1 MEDRTSAKHLPR
13 LGVAIAMVVGLLL
26 QLVLLPA
33 GAFAEPVDPLWTLG
47 GICRGGQDD
56 GGGTPQ
62 PATGHDHQHCP
73 LCQSGMVAFLVPEQA
88 PMLREVRVSLIRRPQ
103 PIVPAPRG
111 MLRLA
116 YASRAPP
123 TIF

>member
-1 MEDRTSAKHLPR
+1 MAR
-13 LGVAIAMVVGLLL
+13 LAVAIAMVVGLLLL

-33 GAFAEPVDPLWTLG
+33 GAFAEPVDPLWALG
-47 GICRGGQDD
+47 GICHGVPDDD
-56 GGGTPQ
+56 GDAPQ
-62 PATGHDHQHCP
+62 PATSHDHQHCP
-73 LCQSGMVAFLVPEQA
+73 LCQSGMVAFLVPEQT
-88 PMLREVRVSLIRRPQ
+88 PILREVRVSLFRWPQ
-103 PIVPAPRG
+103 PTVPAPRG